1 MKNKP
6 IYLLWVLF
14 MALFITSCGSDKGSP
29 LTADATKQAVS
40 SSAASPGVT
49 VQSVLANMEKGKYA
63 GGELLVKFRSGVV
76 TTQSL
81 KTHQALG
88 ASVARRFSS
97 VQNLERIKLP
107 AGLSVKD
114 AIVRYMSDPSVEY
127 AEPNYIRRM
136 SVLPNDTF
144 FGQQWALHNAGQFAS
159 GTAGA
164 DIKAPEAW
172 DILPLNVLA
181 GDNGIVIAVLD
192 TGIDFNHSDLVNN
205 IWINPGEIPNNLVDD
220 DANGKVDDW
229 RGWDFTTCASF
240 SPESL
245 TITTPLT
252 GAQEVPSVATSGT
265 GSAVLTFNLRTG
277 MLSGTVTFDNLGSV
291 ATAADI
297 NQSFA
302 GTNGSVI
309 VALAGGA
316 GGTSGTWTVPLGATL
331 TAGQLNAL
339 RSNGL
344 YVNIHSASNPGG
356 ELRGQIIFP
365 GEANCV
371 VPKPEDNDPSDDNG
385 HGTHVSG
392 IIGAVGNNGI
402 GTSGVMWS
410 VKIMALKMLNA
421 DGDGSTADEIAA
433 IDYAVMMK
441 NKGMNVKAI
450 NASFGGS
457 SFSTAER
464 DAVAAA
470 NAAGILFIAAAGNEQ
485 TDNDLVPEFPAGY
498 SNPKFGGLANVISV
512 AATDQNDKRASFSG
526 YGLNSVQVGAPG
538 VYILSTVPT
547 SLFPSGYDFFS
558 GTSMA
563 APHVTGLAGL
573 LYSFYDGVHNT
584 QFNSQQVRATI
595 LRYADT
601 LPTLV
606 GWIQTGGRINAF
618 SALSSLL
625 SPTNLT
631 ATAVSPSQIDL
642 AWTDNARGEDGYRVQ
657 RKGPSDADFVDITI
671 GSPLPPNATT
681 FSNTGLSA
689 STQYSYRVVAFNN
702 ISASFSSNT
711 ASATTQATAPPQ
723 TSSSDNGGGGGCTI
737 GARQNTPTAV
747 ADLAVLLMP
756 LLLIAMLR
764 RRR

>member
-1 MKNKP
+1 MKNKHIFLP
-6 IYLLWVLF
+6 LVLF
-14 MALFITSCGSDKGSP
+14 MVLFIVSCGSDKVSTT
-29 LTADATKQAVS
+29 LSSEAQKEAASSQVS
-40 SSAASPGVT
+40 SSVVT

-63 GGELLVKFRSGVV
+63 GGELLVKFRSGIV
-76 TTQSL
+76 TTQSVR
-81 KTHQALG
+81 THQALG
-88 ASVARRFSS
+88 ASVLRRFSS
-97 VQNLERIKLP
+97 VPNLERVKLP

-114 AIVRYMSDPSVEY
+114 AVVKYMSDPGVEY

-136 SVLPNDTF
+136 SIMPNDTF
-144 FGQQWALHNAGQFAS
+144 FGQQWAVHNTGQFAN

-172 DILPLNVLA
+172 DILPPSVRT
-181 GDNGIVIAVLD
+181 GDSPFVIAVLD
-192 TGIDFNHSDLVNN
+192 TGLDFNHSDLVNN
-205 IWINPGEIPNNLVDD
+205 IWINPGEIPNNLIDD

-240 SPESL
+240 NPETL
-245 TITTPLT
+245 TITTALT
-252 GAQEVPSVATSGT
+252 GTQEVPPVTTVATGT
-265 GSAVLTFNLRTG
+265 AVLTFNLRTG
-277 MLSGTVTFDNLGSV
+277 MLSGTVTFNNLGSI

-297 NQSFA
+297 NQGVA

-309 VALAGGA
+309 VALTGGA
-316 GGTSGTWTVPLGATL
+316 GVTSGTWTVPPGTTL
-331 TAGQLNAL
+331 TAGQLSAL
-339 RSNGL
+339 RANGL
-344 YVNIHSASNPGG
+344 YVNIHSFSNPGG

-392 IIGAVGNNGI
+392 IIGAAGNNDM
-402 GTSGVMWS
+402 GTSGVMWRAR
-410 VKIMALKMLNA
+410 IMALKMLNA

-441 NKGMNVKAI
+441 NKGVNIKAM
-450 NASFGGS
+450 NASFGGG

-464 DAVAAA
+464 DSIAAA
-470 NAAGILFIAAAGNEQ
+470 NTAGILFIAAAGNQQ
-485 TDNDLVPEFPAGY
+485 TDNDLVPEFPASY

-512 AATDQNDKRASFSG
+512 AATDQNDRRAAFSG
-526 YGLNSVQVGAPG
+526 YGMSSVQVAAPG
-538 VYILSTVPT
+538 VFILSTVPT

-563 APHVTGLAGL
+563 APHVTGLVGL

-584 QFNSQQVRATI
+584 QFSPPQVRATI
-595 LRYADT
+595 LRYVDV
-601 LPTLV
+601 LPTLA

-631 ATAVSPSQIDL
+631 ATAVSSSQIDL
-642 AWTDNARGEDGYRVQ
+642 AWTDNARGEDGYRVE
-657 RKGPSDADFVDITI
+657 RKGPSDPDFVNITQ
-671 GSPLPPNATT
+671 GAPLPPGTTT

-689 STQYSYRVVAFNN
+689 STQYTYRVVAFNN
-702 ISASFSSNT
+702 IASSFSSNT
-711 ASATTQATAPPQ
+711 ASARTQDPAPPD
-723 TSSSDNGGGGGCTI
+723 TGSSGGGGGCSV

-756 LLLIAMLR
+756 LLFIAILR